1 MCSLRAYKI
10 GIFLSFTTSSLLG
23 QNVAHYYDLRKF
35 NLGFAMG
42 LNLADVRF
50 QRLDY
55 NASPQNP
62 VKTVFATIV
71 PGLNLGLITNTRL
84 SDHLDFRFIPTVS
97 LQQRNFTFHSNDS
110 TFKRKLE
117 ASYLDL
123 PFGFKLKSDAWND
136 LRVYIYL
143 GGKYSI
149 NLMSDK
155 KVKSDPSLIKIDRTD
170 WSIEFASGIDIY
182 GDRVKLTP
190 EIKYSIGLKNIYIP
204 DIEERPVQEYVL
216 TSQSLT
222 ISLYFE

>member
-1 MCSLRAYKI
+1 MSSLRTWKVKI
-10 GIFLSFTTSSLLG
+10 GLVLLHSAVLG
-23 QNVAHYYDLRKF
+23 QSVSHYYDLRKF

-42 LNLADVRF
+42 LNLSDVRF

-55 NASPQNP
+55 NVSAANP
-62 VKTVFATIV
+62 LKMVFATIV

-84 SDHLDFRFIPTVS
+84 SDHADFRFIPTVS
-97 LQQRNFTFHSNDS
+97 LQQRNFLFQTRDS
-110 TFKRKLE
+110 SFKRKLE

-123 PFGFKLKSDAWND
+123 PFGFKLKSDVWND
-136 LRVYIYL
+136 LRVYVYA

-155 KVKSDPSLIKIDRTD
+155 KVKSDPTLIKIDRTD
-170 WSIEFASGIDIY
+170 WSIEFAAGIDIY

-190 EIKYSIGLKNIYIP
+190 EIKYAIGLKNIYIP
-204 DIEERPVQEYVL
+204 DTEEHPVKEYAL

-222 ISLYFE
+222 LSLYFE